1 MIVRHKLLAD
11 LVRLWKNDQL
21 VEKIDRLPIELSPR
35 KSKPLG
41 RCCVHKER
49 AVWRYKT
56 FPLMG
61 LDMTD
66 EHDEVTPLS
75 EYARMALDR
84 PEPSKENIM
93 CVIDEAC
100 SSCVQINYEITNLC
114 RGCVARSCYMNCPK
128 DAIRFKKNGQAMI
141 DHDTC
146 VSCGICHKSC
156 PYHAIVYIPVPC
168 EESCPVKAI
177 KKDEHGVEY
186 IDESK
191 CIYCGKCMNACPF
204 GAIFEISQT
213 FDVLQRIKKG
223 EKMVAIIAPSILG
236 QFKTSI
242 EQVYGAFK
250 EIGFTDII
258 EVAEGA
264 MMTTSN
270 EAHELLEKLEE
281 GQKFMTTSCCPS
293 YIELVEKHLTEM
305 KPYVSTTGS
314 PMYYAARIAKEK
326 HPDAKIVFV
335 GPCVAKRKEVRRD
348 EAVDYI
354 LTFEEVGS
362 ILDGMDIQLE
372 QVDSFSILHTSVR
385 EAHGF
390 AQAGGVMGAVK
401 AYLKEEADKINAI
414 QVSDINKKNIA
425 LLRACA
431 KTGKAAGQFIEVMA
445 CEGGCITG
453 PSTHN
458 DIVSGRRQLV
468 QELLKRKERTL
479 RPEEF
484 RQLLTE
490 CDGELLRYINE
501 QAQEVSLRHFGN
513 RIFIRGLI
521 EVSNCCRNN
530 CYYCGIRKGNPNLER
545 YRLTAESI
553 LDCCKQGYELGF
565 RTFVLQGG
573 EDPVLTDERIENIVS
588 AIHRNYPDCAITLSL
603 GEKPREAYE
612 RFFQA
617 GANRYLLR
625 HETYD
630 KSHYRQLHPEG
641 MSCGRRLQCLQDLK
655 EIGYQTGTG
664 IMVGSPGQTVEH
676 LIQDILF
683 IEQLRPEM
691 IGIGPFLPH
700 RDTPFAQS
708 PCGTVEQT
716 ILLLS
721 IFRLMHPSAL
731 IPATTALATLTPD
744 GRERGILAGANVVMP
759 NLSPQEERKKYNLY
773 NNKASLGAESAE
785 GLRILQQQLENIG
798 YQISFDRGD
807 YKQ

>member
-11 LVRLWKNDQL
+11 LVRIWKNDQL

-49 AVWRYKT
+49 AVWRYKM

-75 EYARMALDR
+75 KYAQQALSR
-84 PEPSKENIM
+84 PEPDKENIM

-100 SSCVQINYEITNLC
+100 SSCIQINYEITNLC

-141 DHDTC
+141 DHETC
-146 VSCGICHKSC
+146 ISCGICHKSC

-177 KKDEHGVEY
+177 SKDEHGIEH

-213 FDVLQRIKKG
+213 FDVLQRIRKG

-250 EIGFTDII
+250 EIGFTDVI

-264 MMTTSN
+264 MSTTSN

-281 GQKFMTTSCCPS
+281 GQSFMTTSCCPS
-293 YIELVEKHLTEM
+293 YIELVEKHIPGM

-314 PMYYAARIAKEK
+314 PMYYTARIAKEK

-348 EAVDYI
+348 KAVDYI

-362 ILDGMDIQLE
+362 ILDGLDIQLE
-372 QVDSFSILHTSVR
+372 QTQAFSILHTSVR

-401 AYLKEEADKINAI
+401 AYLKEEAEKINAI

-458 DIVSGRRQLV
+458 DIVSGRRQLA
-468 QELLKRKERTL
+468 QELLKRKE
-479 RPEEF
+479 
-484 RQLLTE
+484 
-490 CDGELLRYINE
+490 
-501 QAQEVSLRHFGN
+501 S
-513 RIFIRGLI
+513 
-521 EVSNCCRNN
+521 
-530 CYYCGIRKGNPNLER
+530 
-545 YRLTAESI
+545 
-553 LDCCKQGYELGF
+553 YE
-565 RTFVLQGG
+565 T
-573 EDPVLTDERIENIVS
+573 
-588 AIHRNYPDCAITLSL
+588 
-603 GEKPREAYE
+603 
-612 RFFQA
+612 
-617 GANRYLLR
+617 
-625 HETYD
+625 
-630 KSHYRQLHPEG
+630 
-641 MSCGRRLQCLQDLK
+641 M
-655 EIGYQTGTG
+655 
-664 IMVGSPGQTVEH
+664 
-676 LIQDILF
+676 
-683 IEQLRPEM
+683 
-691 IGIGPFLPH
+691 
-700 RDTPFAQS
+700 
-708 PCGTVEQT
+708 
-716 ILLLS
+716 
-721 IFRLMHPSAL
+721 
-731 IPATTALATLTPD
+731 
-744 GRERGILAGANVVMP
+744 
-759 NLSPQEERKKYNLY
+759 
-773 NNKASLGAESAE
+773 
-785 GLRILQQQLENIG
+785 
-798 YQISFDRGD
+798 DR
-807 YKQ
+807 

>member
-1 MIVRHKLLAD
+1 MKRKHITIFANPNNYLLNYMAFTNNIMIVRHKLLTE
-11 LVRLWKNDQL
+11 LVKLWKNGELTTD
-21 VEKIDRLPIELSPR
+21 KIDRLPLELSPR
-35 KSKPLG
+35 RSKHAG

-75 EYARMALDR
+75 EYARMALNR

-177 KKDEHGVEY
+177 SKDEHGVEH

-213 FDVLQRIKKG
+213 FDVLQHIKKG
-223 EKMVAIIAPSILG
+223 EKLVAIIAPSILG

-293 YIELVEKHLTEM
+293 YIELVEKHMTEM

-348 EAVDYI
+348 DAVDYI

-372 QVDSFSILHTSVR
+372 QVNSFSILHTSVR

-414 QVSDINKKNIA
+414 QVSDIKQKKYSLAACLCQNRKSSGTVYRSDG
-425 LLRACA
+425 LRRWLY
-431 KTGKAAGQFIEVMA
+431 
-445 CEGGCITG
+445 
-453 PSTHN
+453 H
-458 DIVSGRRQLV
+458 
-468 QELLKRKERTL
+468 RT
-479 RPEEF
+479 E
-484 RQLLTE
+484 
-490 CDGELLRYINE
+490 Y
-501 QAQEVSLRHFGN
+501 AQRH
-513 RIFIRGLI
+513 
-521 EVSNCCRNN
+521 C
-530 CYYCGIRKGNPNLER
+530 
-545 YRLTAESI
+545 
-553 LDCCKQGYELGF
+553 F
-565 RTFVLQGG
+565 RTSSIS
-573 EDPVLTDERIENIVS
+573 TR
-588 AIHRNYPDCAITLSL
+588 AA
-603 GEKPREAYE
+603 
-612 RFFQA
+612 QA
-617 GANRYLLR
+617 
-625 HETYD
+625 
-630 KSHYRQLHPEG
+630 
-641 MSCGRRLQCLQDLK
+641 
-655 EIGYQTGTG
+655 
-664 IMVGSPGQTVEH
+664 
-676 LIQDILF
+676 
-683 IEQLRPEM
+683 
-691 IGIGPFLPH
+691 
-700 RDTPFAQS
+700 
-708 PCGTVEQT
+708 
-716 ILLLS
+716 
-721 IFRLMHPSAL
+721 
-731 IPATTALATLTPD
+731 
-744 GRERGILAGANVVMP
+744 
-759 NLSPQEERKKYNLY
+759 ERKL
-773 NNKASLGAESAE
+773 
-785 GLRILQQQLENIG
+785 
-798 YQISFDRGD
+798 
-807 YKQ
+807 